1 MFRYL
6 LLSLLV
12 ANMFWKNVDG
22 CKTSDGCIPGAI
34 PGINLC
40 PNNRV
45 RRVASFDD
53 IISELKTL
61 EKAGGEYWIQKSKN
75 MSKGLNALNKQV
87 GNKKSCRNITAA

>member
-1 MFRYL
+1 
-6 LLSLLV
+6 
-12 ANMFWKNVDG
+12 MFWKNVDG

-61 EKAGGEYWIQKSKN
+61 EKAGGCADKEGCEEGRKMAEVI
-75 MSKGLNALNKQV
+75 GQV
-87 GNKKSCRNITAA
+87 AVNIYIKTKCATTVGKDQCPKMCGAC